1 MRPSNKT
8 SYRQAVG
15 FTDNRQAVLDQ
26 DLITAS
32 VLSVDEAARGAE
44 RRWGVGRLVR
54 LVSPET
60 LVRFRAA
67 HDMWTKA
74 YSHDRDVTATVKTS
88 AMMIRAWRALEAEAA
103 DTGHAHLAP
112 TVWEGRTKDGRV
124 LVIVRTTEEALAVQ
138 SARDDRARVV
148 WTVDELACCV
158 AMFEQI
164 SDVKRAFPGATVTAV
179 SPRDAG
185 FALDWATSD
194 PLTEV
199 LHGDPMVEGDA
210 S

>member
-1 MRPSNKT
+1 MRPNNKMPR
-8 SYRQAVG
+8 RQAVG
-15 FTDNRQAVLDQ
+15 FTDNWQAVADQ

-54 LVSPET
+54 LVSPAT
-60 LVRFRAA
+60 LVRFRTA
-67 HDMWTKA
+67 HDMWTTA
-74 YSHDRDVTATVKTS
+74 YSQDRDVAATVKTS
-88 AMMIRAWRALEAEAA
+88 AMMIRAWQALEAEAA
-103 DTGHAHLAP
+103 DAGHTHLAP
-112 TVWEGRTKDGRV
+112 SVWEGRTEDGRV
-124 LVIVRTTEEALAVQ
+124 LVIARTSEDALAV
-138 SARDDRARVV
+138 ARTADDRARTV
-148 WTVDELACCV
+148 WTVDELARCV

-194 PLTEV
+194 PLTEA
-199 LHGDPMVEGDA
+199 LHGDPMAPGDA
-210 S
+210 P